1 MLQLQ
6 YHFTVIQLQYHF
18 ILILIQGQCATTPIP
33 LHCDTTPVP
42 LHPHI
47 SVVPLHSATT
57 PTLCSGTAPEVSQ
70 LVFYNSNETKLN
82 QTERTLSPSLHHTA
96 NTQHLQKDSEQAT
109 KIILKQ
115 STTKSKQLLP
125 NPGRHT
131 HTPIQREDIY
141 CTFNTMSQP
150 TFPLRCGS
158 DHVFND
164 HQCH

>member
-6 YHFTVIQLQYHF
+6 YHFTVIQLQYHST
-18 ILILIQGQCATTPIP
+18 L
-33 LHCDTTPVP
+33 
-42 LHPHI
+42 I
-47 SVVPLHSATT
+47 SVWYHS
-57 PTLCSGTAPEVSQ
+57 TLPQHQHCALAQLKVSQ

-131 HTPIQREDIY
+131 HTPIQRGDIY

>member
-6 YHFTVIQLQYHF
+6 YHFTVIQLQYHST
-18 ILILIQGQCATTPIP
+18 L
-33 LHCDTTPVP
+33 
-42 LHPHI
+42 I
-47 SVVPLHSATT
+47 SVWYHS
-57 PTLCSGTAPEVSQ
+57 TLPQHQHCALAQLKVSQ

-141 CTFNTMSQP
+141 CMFNTMSQP

>member
-6 YHFTVIQLQYHF
+6 YHFTVIQLQYHST
-18 ILILIQGQCATTPIP
+18 L
-33 LHCDTTPVP
+33 
-42 LHPHI
+42 I
-47 SVVPLHSATT
+47 SVWYHS
-57 PTLCSGTAPEVSQ
+57 TLPQHQHCALAQLKVSQ